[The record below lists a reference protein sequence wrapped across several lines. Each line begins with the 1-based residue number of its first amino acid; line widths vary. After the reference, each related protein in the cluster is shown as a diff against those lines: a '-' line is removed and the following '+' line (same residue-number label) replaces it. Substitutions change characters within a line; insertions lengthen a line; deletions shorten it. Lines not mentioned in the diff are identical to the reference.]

1 MAVKISSVYDRS
13 ICDKVGIKSGD
24 ILLSINGN
32 EIVDIFD
39 YQFYAAENKIKIIVD
54 RDGEILTFKMKKE
67 PFDDLGLEFSSYL
80 MDEQKSCR
88 NNCIFCFIDQLP
100 KGLRD
105 SLYFKDDDSRLSF
118 LFGNYITLTNITEHE
133 IERIIKM
140 HISPINISV
149 HTTNPELR
157 CKMMHN
163 RFAGDALNV
172 LYRLA
177 EAGTKLNCQLV
188 LCPGVNDGDELKR
201 TLDDLIGLYPS
212 VQSIAAV
219 PLGMTKYRDGLEKL
233 TPYDEK
239 KARETI
245 DIIEKYAKSCYEKY
259 GTRIVFAADEF
270 YIKANLPIPD
280 ESFYEDFAQ
289 LDNGVGMCALLK
301 SEFVA
306 ACENEEYN
314 KSLSHI
320 TTISTGSAAY
330 PLICELVD
338 IAKKKWHNL
347 ECNVYEIKNDFFGES
362 ITVAGLITGKDLI
375 SQLKNKKLGDCLLL
389 PSSMFRAQGDI
400 MLDDTSIE
408 DIEAALNVKVKII
421 QNDGYELL
429 SAILDGEN

>member
-1 MAVKISSVYDRS
+1 MAVKIVSVEKGS
-13 ICDKVGIKSGD
+13 ICQKIGIKAND
-24 ILLSINGN
+24 ILVSINGN
-32 EIVDIFD
+32 EIVDVFD
-39 YQFYAAENKIKIIVD
+39 YQFYASESKLEIVIE
-54 RDGEILTFKMKKE
+54 RNNEVLTLNVKKE
-67 PFDDLGLEFSSYL
+67 PFDDLGLAFSSYL
-80 MDEQKSCR
+80 MDEQKRCR

-133 IERIIKM
+133 IDRIIKM

-157 CKMMHN
+157 CKMMNN
-163 RFAGDALNV
+163 RFAGDALNI

-177 EAGTKLNCQLV
+177 EGGTKLNCQLV
-188 LCPGVNDGDELKR
+188 LCPGINDGDELKR
-201 TLDDLIGLYPS
+201 TLNDLISLYPA

-219 PLGMTKYRDGLEKL
+219 PLGVTKYRDGLAKL

-239 KARETI
+239 SARETI
-245 DIIEKYAKSCYEKY
+245 EIIEKYADMCYEKH

-270 YIKANLPIPD
+270 YLKAKLPLPD
-280 ESFYEDFAQ
+280 ESYYEDFAQ
-289 LDNGVGMCALLK
+289 LDNGVGMSSLLK
-301 SEFVA
+301 SEFIE
-306 ACENEEYN
+306 ACESDENDYESFS
-314 KSLSHI
+314 KSSI
-320 TTISTGSAAY
+320 ATGSAAY

-347 ECNVYEIKNDFFGES
+347 ECNVYEIKNDFFGET
-362 ITVAGLITGKDLI
+362 ITVAGLVTGRDLI
-375 SQLKNKKLGDCLLL
+375 SQLKNRELGNYLLL
-389 PSSMFRAQGDI
+389 PSCMFRAQGDI
-400 MLDDTSIE
+400 MLDDTSVE
-408 DIEAALNVKVKII
+408 DIESALNIKVKII

>member
-201 TLDDLIGLYPS
+201 TLDDLIVLYPS

-314 KSLSHI
+314 KSLSHS
-320 TTISTGSAAY
+320 TTIATGSAAY

>member
-188 LCPGVNDGDELKR
+188 LCPSVNDGDELKR

-314 KSLSHI
+314 KSLSRS
-320 TTISTGSAAY
+320 TTIATGSAAY